1 LAEDYLSQLPLDKV
15 KDWYKRLGTKFSVSV
30 PGVTSPMA
38 GRFLLHWLGEDGNR
52 IGETLQLQ
60 IPEHLASDPSVTSVL
75 QFHRQVFLTEKKGD
89 FGAKKLLGI
98 IVPGQHVTRWAGIIP
113 RIQSKQWRPGT
124 KAAPTMLSLVYES
137 LSDIAP
143 GIVDIYRIQR
153 SGTAVQ
159 RDIATSLRGWQLK
172 SEVSLKGYVN
182 EKGLISVMFLS
193 WMASGTDRYDF
204 NFGEHLTVPNPDFGS
219 KDRDAVRPQDQ
230 TLRVFHANA
239 KRLEK
244 AKLAAPYSIAIDRW
258 VVRNPAL
265 LGPAE
270 VDAKKQISN

>member
-1 LAEDYLSQLPLDKV
+1 
-15 KDWYKRLGTKFSVSV
+15 
-30 PGVTSPMA
+30 
-38 GRFLLHWLGEDGNR
+38 
-52 IGETLQLQ
+52 
-60 IPEHLASDPSVTSVL
+60 
-75 QFHRQVFLTEKKGD
+75 
-89 FGAKKLLGI
+89 
-98 IVPGQHVTRWAGIIP
+98 
-113 RIQSKQWRPGT
+113 
-124 KAAPTMLSLVYES
+124 MLSLVYES

-159 RDIATSLRGWQLK
+159 RGIATSLRSWQLK

-182 EKGLISVMFLS
+182 EKGQISMMFLS
-193 WMASGTDRYDF
+193 WMPSGTDRYDF
-204 NFGEHLTVPNPDFGS
+204 HFGEHLAVPNPDFGS
-219 KDRDAVRPQDQ
+219 KDRDAVWPQDQ
-230 TLRVFHANA
+230 TLRVFHSNA